1 MSKKVLIDRDIK
13 EALDSL
19 IFKGE
24 AKVSDIVKEKRIE
37 NIIRCHAKSAWNG
50 YKQLNRL
57 TLLELVDIL
66 RNGYECKP
74 DEEENLVKSYKCNLA
89 TVKFYKGKSGLH
101 GCEREQD
108 SYSRGY
114 ITAFEDLLSK
124 DINIDKVISLLNK
137 KGL

>member
-1 MSKKVLIDRDIK
+1 MAKVKVDRDIK
-13 EALDSL
+13 EALDGL
-19 IFKGE
+19 IYKGE
-24 AKVSDIVKEKRIE
+24 HYTLEEEVNRRIE
-37 NIIRCHAKSAWNG
+37 NIIRCHARAPWTG

-66 RNGYECKP
+66 RNGYECEP
-74 DEEENLVKSYKCNLA
+74 DEEEKLVKSYERNLA

-114 ITAFEDLLSK
+114 VAAFEDMLSS
-124 DINIDKVISLLNK
+124 DIDIDKVIKLLNE